1 MSLPLLEGEVDDSST
16 TVADLRG
23 ELGDLR
29 DQLRAMRQERDSL
42 KGQLASITSSVSAI
56 RNQLSPLH
64 NALKW
69 LFGEIEFVAPS
80 SRQPSSS
87 FAGEA
92 ASFKSG
98 VKAEAWETW
107 KRKLGGKQ
115 AEFIQAFLDHGE
127 MTQIQLKIA
136 THSGTSTVP
145 LILDKLQKLGLVS
158 KNGGKYSLKEL

>member
-1 MSLPLLEGEVDDSST
+1 VAFPMLEGEFADSPPP
-16 TVADLRG
+16 ANDELR
-23 ELGDLR
+23 EENSQLR
-29 DQLRAMRQERDSL
+29 DELRATRQERDKL
-42 KGQLASITSSVSAI
+42 KGELASITSSVRAI
-56 RNQLSPLH
+56 RDQLTPLH
-64 NALKW
+64 RALRG
-69 LFGEIEFVAPS
+69 LFGEIDFVAP
-80 SRQPSSS
+80 PSSS
-87 FAGEA
+87 ASSIPPHYPVGTAGLR
-92 ASFKSG
+92 
-98 VKAEAWETW
+98 AEAWETW